1 MDEYVRQP
9 DVPGHPE
16 PHTMAWSELER
27 RALHKYGRECYEA
40 GQREQRR
47 IEQAA
52 SHRNWMMLAFRALND
67 ADGVLDTVEPES
79 TSEEWLLIELRE
91 RVKALAIQVP
101 TLLGMGYTAAK
112 HAAEE
117 MQAPNVRGNAHLTAA
132 QEVEDEQE

>member
-9 DVPGHPE
+9 EVPCHPE
-16 PHTMAWSELER
+16 PHTMTWSELER
-27 RALHKYGRECYEA
+27 RALHRYGRECYEA

-52 SHRNWMMLAFRALND
+52 SHRNWMLLAFRALND
-67 ADGVLDTVEPES
+67 ADGVLHTVEPES

-101 TLLGMGYTAAK
+101 ALLGMGYTAAN

-117 MQAPNVRGNAHLTAA
+117 MEAPNF
-132 QEVEDEQE
+132 